1 MRSAIWSMWQQLE
14 LAAELESDLRDTLDL
29 VRKWLADFN
38 ARKNQLVLFDRSNNT
53 AAIYVKTDGS
63 VLEAKSFFK
72 MLRLSFSSKLD
83 WGSYIISMAKT
94 PSRKIGAFIC
104 SMKFLSLEV
113 ALYIYKS
120 SLRPCMKYCC
130 HIWAGAPSCYLEL
143 LHKLQKRISTTVS
156 SSLHASLEPLEPS
169 CV

>member
-1 MRSAIWSMWQQLE
+1 MWQQLE

-83 WGSYIISMAKT
+83 
-94 PSRKIGAFIC
+94 
-104 SMKFLSLEV
+104 
-113 ALYIYKS
+113 
-120 SLRPCMKYCC
+120 
-130 HIWAGAPSCYLEL
+130 
-143 LHKLQKRISTTVS
+143 
-156 SSLHASLEPLEPS
+156 
-169 CV
+169 

>member
-1 MRSAIWSMWQQLE
+1 MWQQLE

-53 AAIYVKTDGS
+53 AAIYVKMDGS

-83 WGSYIISMAKT
+83 
-94 PSRKIGAFIC
+94 
-104 SMKFLSLEV
+104 
-113 ALYIYKS
+113 
-120 SLRPCMKYCC
+120 
-130 HIWAGAPSCYLEL
+130 
-143 LHKLQKRISTTVS
+143 
-156 SSLHASLEPLEPS
+156 
-169 CV
+169 